1 MKKIIAGVL
10 LVSLVGCM
18 AALKDPASEATE
30 PAPQSP
36 KKAAYLVDMC
46 SPENL
51 PRFPKRPTL
60 TKKELQGLSE
70 DQMDERIKRHISN
83 LEKYID
89 TLVNVIVDT
98 RNRVERCR

>member
-1 MKKIIAGVL
+1 
-10 LVSLVGCM
+10 M
-18 AALKDPASEATE
+18 AALKDPASESTE
-30 PAPQSP
+30 PSPQPP

-51 PRFPKRPTL
+51 PRFSKRPTL
-60 TKKELQGLSE
+60 TKKELQGLNE
-70 DQMDERIKRHISN
+70 DQMDERIKRHIAN
-83 LEKYID
+83 LERYID